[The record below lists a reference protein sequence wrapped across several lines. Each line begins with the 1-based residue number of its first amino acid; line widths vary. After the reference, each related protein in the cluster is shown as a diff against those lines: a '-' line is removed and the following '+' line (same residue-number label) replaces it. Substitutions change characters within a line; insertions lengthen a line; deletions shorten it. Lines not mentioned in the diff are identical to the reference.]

1 MLVVEEATE
10 IVDLASAPDI
20 RAYIVPQQH
29 EARSPASRPFRK
41 ELPMWKDFRAFIMR
55 GNVIDLA
62 IGVII
67 GIAFGAVV
75 KSLVDDVIMPP
86 IGLATGGID
95 FSNKFVVLKDG
106 AAAAGPYVSVA
117 AAKAAGATTLNYGIF
132 VNNVV
137 SFLIVAF
144 CAFLLVRA
152 VNRLMHPHGDTVVPK
167 LKPCPYCAMDIPIAA
182 TRCPLCTS
190 QLVAA

>member
-1 MLVVEEATE
+1 ML
-10 IVDLASAPDI
+10 
-20 RAYIVPQQH
+20 
-29 EARSPASRPFRK
+29 
-41 ELPMWKDFRAFIMR
+41 KDFKAFIMR

-86 IGLATGGID
+86 IGMATGGID

-106 AAAAGPYVSVA
+106 AAAAGPYASVA
-117 AAKAAGATTLNYGIF
+117 AAKAAGATTLNYGLF

-137 SFLIVAF
+137 SFLIIAF
-144 CAFLLVRA
+144 CAFIIVRM
-152 VNRLMHPHGDTVVPK
+152 VNKLMNPHGTPDVPK
-167 LKPCPYCAMDIPIAA
+167 TKPCPYCAMDIPITA
-182 TRCPLCTS
+182 TRCPNCTS
-190 QLVAA
+190 QLSGATAT

>member
-1 MLVVEEATE
+1 VL
-10 IVDLASAPDI
+10 
-20 RAYIVPQQH
+20 
-29 EARSPASRPFRK
+29 
-41 ELPMWKDFRAFIMR
+41 KDFKAFILR

-106 AAAAGPYVSVA
+106 VAAAGPYASVA
-117 AAKAAGATTLNYGIF
+117 AAKAAGATTLNYGVF

-137 SFLIVAF
+137 SFLIIGF
-144 CAFLLVRA
+144 CAFLIVRS
-152 VNRLMHPHGDTVVPK
+152 VNKFVHAHDTPPV
-167 LKPCPYCAMDIPIAA
+167 LKTKSCPFCAMEIPLAA
-182 TRCPLCTS
+182 TRCPNCTS
-190 QLVAA
+190 QLTGAAAA